1 MIPGRLFSEKT
12 LLIWKPLRAILPVW
26 RSLGNAD
33 HDASSSTSGTR
44 YLEAWAFSI
53 YHIYLAIPQANTFDS
68 VQLHLVMT
76 KHSRFWTDNYV
87 KLINAGRIL
96 DNRKNLPESLVL
108 IRDIVMPNVF
118 DLCGLTFTDKHY
130 QLLYTQKS
138 PWTEILPS
146 LSRWSILQYKFDLL
160 LL

>member
-1 MIPGRLFSEKT
+1 MILGNLFSEKT
-12 LLIWKPLRAILPVW
+12 LLIWRSLRAILPVW
-26 RSLGNAD
+26 RSCGNAD
-33 HDASSSTSGTR
+33 HDASSPTSGTR

-53 YHIYLAIPQANTFDS
+53 YHIYLAIPQANTIDS
-68 VQLHLVMT
+68 VQWTLVYN
-76 KHSRFWTDNYV
+76 NYV

-96 DNRKNLPESLVL
+96 DNSKTLPESLVL

-118 DLCGLTFTDKHY
+118 DLCGLSFTDKHY

-146 LSRWSILQYKFDLL
+146 LSRWSILQYEFDLL